1 MRKRKREQAQKR
13 QTSRREQTG
22 KEGRLI
28 PVEGRSQTFEYCT
41 GRRGT
46 RCRSQLPEIGGF
58 WATSKSGRLD
68 DVVVERRQRRATEL
82 RRKSNEM
89 GEKGKQR
96 GNDEQKERAESTA

>member
-1 MRKRKREQAQKR
+1 MAAKKEKKEGTRKREQAQKR
-13 QTSRREQTG
+13 QTSRRGQTG

-46 RCRSQLPEIGGF
+46 RCRSQLPEIGGS

-68 DVVVERRQRRATEL
+68 DDDDDDDDGVRRQNSREEIERNG
-82 RRKSNEM
+82 RKRETTR
-89 GEKGKQR
+89 QR
-96 GNDEQKERAESTA
+96 